1 MKKYL
6 AVFCFALIFILNS
19 NAIANEHLQIVKKGK
34 ETITFN
40 PIEVQGGSLE
50 TQFVIIKS
58 NINNIFTNVTGF
70 ADIAGSYGS
79 YKRQLPITSTFNNPS
94 HYFTV
99 SIAYSKSDKSIICL
113 QECWNTSNDTYEFPE
128 LQFDLEW
135 YLLKN
140 KSF

>member
-6 AVFCFALIFILNS
+6 LLIAFMFVFCSFASASETLS
-19 NAIANEHLQIVKKGK
+19 IVKRGK
-34 ETITFN
+34 QSITFE
-40 PIEVQGGSLE
+40 PIEVASGSIE
-50 TQFVIIKS
+50 TQFIVIKS
-58 NINNIFTNVTGF
+58 GIKNIFTNVTGF
-70 ADIAGSYGS
+70 ANIAGSYGQ

-94 HYFTV
+94 HYFAV
-99 SIAYSKSDKSIICL
+99 SIAYSKDDKSIICI
-113 QECWNTSNDTYEFPE
+113 QECWNTSDESYEFPE

>member
-6 AVFCFALIFILNS
+6 LSLAFVFVFCSVSFAGEALS
-19 NAIANEHLQIVKKGK
+19 IVKIGK
-34 ETITFN
+34 QSITFE
-40 PIEVQGGSLE
+40 PIKVAAGSIE
-50 TQFVIIKS
+50 TQIIIIKS
-58 NINNIFTNVTGF
+58 GVSNVFTNVTGF
-70 ADIAGSYGS
+70 ADIAGSYGQ

-113 QECWNTSNDTYEFPE
+113 QECWNSSEEDYKFPE

-140 KSF
+140 KSL